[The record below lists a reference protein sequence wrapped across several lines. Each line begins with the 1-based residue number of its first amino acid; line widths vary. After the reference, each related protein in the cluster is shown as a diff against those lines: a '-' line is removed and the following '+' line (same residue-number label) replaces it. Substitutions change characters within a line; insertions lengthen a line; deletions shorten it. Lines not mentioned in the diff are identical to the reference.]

1 MVNIELLPPKLAAA
15 AFELAVRIATLD
27 NKVGGFN
34 KEACWWLW
42 LFMLSST
49 GLDKWDEDEDVDADE
64 EEDNDKKSL
73 FC

>member
-1 MVNIELLPPKLAAA
+1 
-15 AFELAVRIATLD
+15 
-27 NKVGGFN
+27 
-34 KEACWWLW
+34 
-42 LFMLSST
+42 MLSST